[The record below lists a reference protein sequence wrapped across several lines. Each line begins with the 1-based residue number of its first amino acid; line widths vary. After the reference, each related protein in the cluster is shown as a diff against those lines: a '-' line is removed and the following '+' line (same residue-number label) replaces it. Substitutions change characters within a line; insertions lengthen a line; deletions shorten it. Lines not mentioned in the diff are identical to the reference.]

1 MRKTILCCVSC
12 LLVAISIPVNG
23 SSEPKKD
30 IGVKTLTIVSGPV
43 GGSWYPIGAKL
54 GEIFEKEFNLKATVD
69 VGGSA
74 ENVRRVDAG
83 RDADFGLATVAEMTN
98 ALRGVSPFKK
108 KLTNFNLLGCLMAY
122 TYQVMLREGS
132 GITSW
137 KDLKNKRIAP
147 GKAGLGGEILTRRI
161 LKEVGLSYDSIRKA
175 GGAIE
180 HRNYRAAVEAMKDK
194 HLDAIMI
201 TMPIPIPLY
210 EEFLLTNKGHLLPL
224 KGSLRSKVIQ
234 TYKIYNATEVP
245 AGTYK
250 GQNSPVPTVNYWNGF
265 IVRADLP
272 ESVVYELTKAVWK
285 HEGEIRDIMA
295 GLRSF
300 SVRNCLKCA
309 KGIPIHPGAKRY
321 YKEVGKWQD

>member
-1 MRKTILCCVSC
+1 
-12 LLVAISIPVNG
+12 LVAISIPVNV

-54 GEIFEKEFNLKATVD
+54 GEIFQSEFDLRATVD

-74 ENVRRVDAG
+74 ENVRRVNAG
-83 RDADFGLATVAEMTN
+83 RDADVGLATVAEMTN
-98 ALRGVSPFKK
+98 ALRGAPPFKGK
-108 KLTNFNLLGCLMAY
+108 HTNFNILGCLMAY
-122 TYQVMLREGS
+122 TYQVMVREGS

-137 KDLKNKRIAP
+137 KDLENKRIAP
-147 GKAGLGGEILTRRI
+147 GKAGLGGEILTTRI
-161 LKEVGLSYDSIRKA
+161 LKEVGLNYDTIRKA
-175 GGAIE
+175 GGAVE
-180 HRNYRAAVEAMKDK
+180 HRNYRAAVEAMKDG

-201 TMPIPIPLY
+201 TMPFPIPLY
-210 EEFLLTNKGHLLPL
+210 EEYLLTNKGYLLPL
-224 KGSLRSKVIQ
+224 EDPLRSKVIQ
-234 TYKIYNATEVP
+234 KYQIYNATELP

-250 GQNSPVPTVNYWNGF
+250 GQNSPVSTINYWNAF

-285 HEGEIRDIMA
+285 HEGDIRDIMA
-295 GLRSF
+295 GLKSF
-300 SVRNCLKCA
+300 SVSNCLTCA

-321 YKEVGKWQD
+321 YKEVGRWQD